1 MSPKTATPTVTGFA
15 GRMAAGGSHATRHE
29 ETLQHLERIAH
40 TLDSRWR
47 IPGTNWR
54 FGVDAVASIVPVA
67 GSLSTAAVSAYMIKR
82 AHELG
87 APNHVL
93 AKMVGNVAF
102 DAVVGSIPVVG
113 PLFDL
118 AVKANRRNVRLLRRH
133 FGDPV

>member
-1 MSPKTATPTVTGFA
+1 MSARIGQSAATGFA
-15 GRMAAGGSHATRHE
+15 GRMGPTHSRAAGHE

-47 IPGTNWR
+47 VPGTNWR
-54 FGVDAVASIVPVA
+54 FGVDAVAAVVPVL

-113 PLFDL
+113 PVFDF

-133 FGDPV
+133 FEESA

>member
-1 MSPKTATPTVTGFA
+1 MSAKTATPAVTGFA
-15 GRMAAGGSHATRHE
+15 GRIGAASLHGAGHE

-54 FGVDAVASIVPVA
+54 FGVDAVAAVVPVL
-67 GSLSTAAVSAYMIKR
+67 GSLSTAAVSVYMIKR

-113 PLFDL
+113 PVFDF
-118 AVKANRRNVRLLRRH
+118 AVKANRRNVKLLRRH
-133 FGDPV
+133 FGEPV